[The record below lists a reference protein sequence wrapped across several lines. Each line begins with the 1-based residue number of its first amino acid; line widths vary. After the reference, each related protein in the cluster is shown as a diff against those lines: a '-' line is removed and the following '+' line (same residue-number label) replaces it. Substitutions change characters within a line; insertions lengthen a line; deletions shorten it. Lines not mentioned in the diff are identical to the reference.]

1 MFEVVS
7 QMDRRQTTLTL
18 ESLRNWKR
26 RTQIK
31 DMLMLDMDL
40 LCVPFVNKLQ
50 LFLILRYED
59 IVRKPE
65 EQLSKIS
72 ERFNISVG
80 GMENFLQRHNSAK
93 WKDNKKDS
101 R

>member
-1 MFEVVS
+1 
-7 QMDRRQTTLTL
+7 MDTF
-18 ESLRNWKR
+18 
-26 RTQIK
+26 
-31 DMLMLDMDL
+31 
-40 LCVPFVNKLQ
+40 CVC
-50 LFLILRYED
+50 RYED

>member
-1 MFEVVS
+1 
-7 QMDRRQTTLTL
+7 MD
-18 ESLRNWKR
+18 
-26 RTQIK
+26 IF
-31 DMLMLDMDL
+31 
-40 LCVPFVNKLQ
+40 CVC
-50 LFLILRYED
+50 RYED